1 MAALD
6 RRHRQA
12 QDRLGQTLQAGLMGA
27 LMALPDPD
35 TDQAR
40 AAYAAFAVR
49 MVGGAQRR
57 SADLAI
63 GYLARLSPPRVGAP
77 ASVTRALTGVTVHP
91 DSPVATSPILR
102 LLARLAQG
110 EEELVARQAAG
121 SYAGALGSGDRQAAE
136 RGGLTEGARAGSRP
150 VRGWRK
156 ELGPGACDWCIQIAS
171 SGGRY
176 RAPETVPFHD
186 RDHCGVAPVFADDQ

>member
-6 RRHRQA
+6 RRHRRA
-12 QDRLGQTLQAGLMGA
+12 QDRLGQTVQAALMGA
-27 LMALPDPD
+27 LGGLPDPGSD
-35 TDQAR
+35 TSKAV
-40 AAYAAFAVR
+40 YAAFAVR

-63 GYLARLSPPRVGAP
+63 GYLAQLSPPSGAP
-77 ASVTRALTGVTVHP
+77 ASVGRALAGVTVTSQ
-91 DSPVATSPILR
+91 SPVATSPILR
-102 LLARLAQG
+102 LLSRLAEG
-110 EEELVARQAAG
+110 DEESVARRAAG
-121 SYAGALGSGDRQAAE
+121 SYAGALGSGDVHAAE
-136 RGGLTEGARAGSRP
+136 RGGLSEGARAGTRP

-156 ELGPGACDWCIQIAS
+156 ELGPGACDWCVEIAS

-176 RAPETVPFHD
+176 GAPESVPFHE